1 MSDPRPVFPGTISM
15 VTRRCTQREFLL
27 RPDDETNN
35 AFIYCLAEAA
45 QRYGIVVLLTQM
57 MSNHHHTVI
66 YDPDGRINEFMGQF
80 HKMLAKCQN
89 VLRGRW
95 ENLFSSAPPSV
106 VELVE
111 WKDVLRE
118 LVYVATNPV
127 KDGLVDRVHHWPGPQ
142 AFSALLAGR
151 PLRAERPRHFF
162 REDGPMPAEV
172 ELTFTIPP
180 HLGDRD
186 ELLAQLRA
194 RVAAV
199 VAEHDELRRQ
209 SGRRVLGRG
218 RVLRQSW
225 RDCPTSHEPRR
236 GLRPRVAARS
246 KWARIQT
253 LQRNRDFVIAYRRA
267 RAAWLAGMPV
277 KFPMGTYALR
287 RFANVPIETTAAN

>member
-1 MSDPRPVFPGTISM
+1 
-15 VTRRCTQREFLL
+15 LL

>member
-1 MSDPRPVFPGTISM
+1 MSDPRPVFPGTIAM
-15 VTRRCTQREFLL
+15 ITRRCTQRQFLL

-66 YDPDGRINEFMGQF
+66 YDPDGRINEFTEQF

-106 VELVE
+106 VVLVE
-111 WKDVLRE
+111 RKDVLRE

-142 AFSALLAGR
+142 ALSALLSDR
-151 PLRAERPRHFF
+151 PLRADRPRHFF
-162 REDGPMPAEV
+162 REDGPMPAQV
-172 ELTFTIPP
+172 ELTFMIPS

-186 ELLAQLRA
+186 ELLAQLRE

-199 VAEHDELRRQ
+199 EAENDKRRLQ
-209 SGRRVLGRG
+209 SGRRVLGRA
-218 RVLRQSW
+218 RILRQSW
-225 RDCPTSHEPRR
+225 RDCPTSHEPRG

-246 KWARIQT
+246 KWARIET
-253 LQRNRDFVIAYRRA
+253 LQRNQTFLKAYRLA
-267 RAAWLAGMPV
+267 RAAWLAGIQV
-277 KFPMGTYALR
+277 RFPMGTYALR
-287 RFANVPIETTAAN
+287 RFANVPIETIATS